1 MVENNM
7 KKWIINQ
14 ERWEAPFDAE
24 QGNLEPDNVI
34 EVTENEYERLQSEG
48 NDGFRIVANN
58 GVLEIQPVLQY
69 SSEIYEQLEANAE
82 NLQALQKSDWKVI
95 RELERLYLQG
105 TDLNIEREAHRSAI
119 ATTETPELK

>member
-119 ATTETPELK
+119 ATTETPEMK